1 MSEKEMTESKPDATA
16 EMSEPEGAPDTG
28 AMPVGGRPSLSALA
42 RAHRGPVTAA
52 ACGVAA
58 LAIAAGLALSGGPT
72 PPTTPEATPEAQQA
86 ALTEEEDVAVS
97 VPVTVEAE
105 GWTDDSTP
113 AIAHVTSSDGSVD
126 YYHAVTA
133 SEAASGATVD
143 LAPGDYQVSWVSP
156 INADGSIYQVPEA
169 QEITVVAQAPETSD
183 GAAQA
188 EATASDAAEPSG
200 ENQATDANEADD
212 AQQGDSAPA
221 EAAGVVTDKDA
232 GVADGQAYGE
242 STQGDLG
249 DAPADGGTSAQQPAI
264 DAPLAPVP
272 ADQVTTDQ
280 MQQVVDQ
287 IGEAVSKGDATLSGE
302 AGQGV
307 VSKAA
312 ENSQAASNV
321 DHDAV
326 NESVSGAAGR
336 VEEAPSAE
344 APKTKQAQKPKS
356 EPDAT
361 QERPKTWVAEQGHS
375 EPTYSQIWV
384 QDSAA
389 WDETVVDQAAWD
401 EPVYESQPVYD
412 TKSYYLCTDGYRTES
427 DADLYAHTKEVNMAG
442 GNVNYSVEYENVQTG
457 TKRVQT
463 GTKHHDAVTH
473 VVHHDATG
481 HYENKQTGTRW
492 VVDVPGHWE

>member
-28 AMPVGGRPSLSALA
+28 AMPVGGKPSLSALA
-42 RAHRGPVTAA
+42 RAHRGPAIAV
-52 ACGVAA
+52 ACGAAA
-58 LAIAAGLALSGGPT
+58 LAIAVGLALSGGPT
-72 PPTTPEATPEAQQA
+72 PPATPGATPEARQA

-143 LAPGDYQVSWVSP
+143 LAPGDYRVSWVSP

-169 QEITVVAQAPETSD
+169 QEITVVAQATETSD
-183 GAAQA
+183 GAARA
-188 EATASDAAEPSG
+188 EASDAAEPSG

-221 EAAGVVTDKDA
+221 EPAGVVTDKDA
-232 GVADGQAYGE
+232 GVADGQADAGT
-242 STQGDLG
+242 TQGDAAAQG
-249 DAPADGGTSAQQPAI
+249 VACDDSAQQPAI

-287 IGEAVSKGDATLSGE
+287 IGEAVSRGDATLSGE

-312 ENSQAASNV
+312 ENSQAALNV

-326 NESVSGAAGR
+326 NVSVSGAAGR
-336 VEEAPSAE
+336 VEEAPSSE
-344 APKTKQAQKPKS
+344 APKTEQAQQPKS
-356 EPDAT
+356 DPGTT
-361 QERPKTWVAEQGHS
+361 QERPKVWVAEQGHS
-375 EPTYSQIWV
+375 EPTYGQAWV

-401 EPVYESQPVYD
+401 EPIYENQPVYEEHSYLVCKLCGFETTND
-412 TKSYYLCTDGYRTES
+412 GALTDHMYEHVMNGENPSSTTVTK
-427 DADLYAHTKEVNMAG
+427 KN
-442 GNVNYSVEYENVQTG
+442 QTG
-457 TKRVQT
+457 TKQVQT